1 MVLLDDSREV
11 VVALVRLLGSQLTLV
26 VLLTL
31 NRLRLRCSRDLLSAL
46 L

>member
-11 VVALVRLLGSQLTLV
+11 VVALVQLLGNRLTLV
-26 VLLTL
+26 VLLTFS
-31 NRLRLRCSRDLLSAL
+31 RLSLWHTRDLLSAL